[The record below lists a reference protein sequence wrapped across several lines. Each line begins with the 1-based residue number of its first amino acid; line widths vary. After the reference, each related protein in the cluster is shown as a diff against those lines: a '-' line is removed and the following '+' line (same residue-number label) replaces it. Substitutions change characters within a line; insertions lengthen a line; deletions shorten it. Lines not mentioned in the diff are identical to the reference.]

1 MTSDLFAVWYSGLC
15 SKFYLIHSSFSGN
28 PADPQKA
35 HIHLKPTAALQK
47 LSKLNEKTQSVRFR
61 IEKNGQKI
69 ELRSL
74 KRVKTNCSLS
84 VSDRTCTSDWSVQ
97 SETLSLLSRFLFVN
111 PEKKISAV
119 TMPTDFFVF
128 ECIPIMAQHR
138 KNCPKNLNSYGVNCK
153 ENAYGKIKPPQPK
166 HTWLSNASQKFD
178 HVRMWFQLFHCFKF
192 FPQTSSVGLARS

>member
-61 IEKNGQKI
+61 IEKNGRKI

-74 KRVKTNCSLS
+74 KRVQTNCSLS

-111 PEKKISAV
+111 PEKKLVRS

-138 KNCPKNLNSYGVNCK
+138 KNCPKNLKQNYHRLDSLT
-153 ENAYGKIKPPQPK
+153 ELI
-166 HTWLSNASQKFD
+166 
-178 HVRMWFQLFHCFKF
+178 VRKMRMAKLNRHNQSI
-192 FPQTSSVGLARS
+192 PDSVMYPRSLIT